1 MIVAP
6 VQALGRRAQRFWQN
20 EASLR
25 SRLLSIGHLLTGN
38 LLGTIVGMLGFLVTA
53 RALGVTDYGVL
64 ALTYSYTRAVGLLV
78 GFQSWQPLIKY
89 GAGLE
94 GPEHLDDYRSLLK
107 FGLVVD
113 VSAAFLSYLVAVGFA
128 VLFGP
133 LVGIGENTLEQ
144 VIIYSTVLLFQIN
157 GLPTAIFRL
166 AGRFRLVAYGSVVG
180 AVVRL
185 ALCVAGLLAGS
196 GLLYFV
202 VAWTLSQI
210 IGSVVVLALAL
221 LEIRRQGMRGLIRAP
236 LRGVTKRFK
245 GLLSFTIGSNV
256 ELTVRTSASE
266 FDTLLVG
273 AFASPAGAGLYH
285 IAKRLGRLVLQIGV
299 QVQAVLYPDVARLWA
314 KGDLT
319 MFRRAVLQTEI
330 MLAAFGLVMVVC
342 TTLAIQPILDLM
354 VGAEFEGAGPLAIVQ
369 MIAVAITLSGTAL
382 RTALLATGRQL
393 AVLKTVLVSTLMFH
407 ATALTMIPLIGA
419 MGANIANVVM
429 GIVGLAGLMRV
440 YHTAVGAPPQGA
452 PVPASLD
459 NEELG

>member
-6 VQALGRRAQRFWQN
+6 VQALGRRAQQFWRD

-25 SRLLSIGHLLTGN
+25 LRLASISHLLTGN
-38 LLGTIVGMLGFLVTA
+38 LLGTVVGMLGFLVTA

-113 VSAAFLSYLVAVGFA
+113 VSAALLSYLVAVGFA

-133 LVGIGENTLEQ
+133 LVGIGENTIEQ

-180 AVVRL
+180 AAVRL
-185 ALCVAGLLAGS
+185 VLCVAGLLAGS

-202 VAWTLSQI
+202 VAWTLSQV

-221 LEIRRQGMRGLIRAP
+221 LEIRRQGMRGLISAP

-245 GLLSFTIGSNV
+245 GLLSFTMGSNV
-256 ELTVRTSASE
+256 ELTVRSSASE

-273 AFASPAGAGLYH
+273 AFASPADAGLYH
-285 IAKRLGRLVLQIGV
+285 IAKRLGRLVLQVGV

-330 MLAAFGLVMVVC
+330 MLAAFGLVLVVC
-342 TTLAIQPILDLM
+342 TTFAIQPVLDLM
-354 VGAEFEGAGPLAIVQ
+354 VGAEFKGAGPLAIVQ
-369 MIAVAITLSGTAL
+369 MIAVAVTLSGSAL

-393 AVLKTVLVSTLMFH
+393 SVLKTVVVSTLMFH

-440 YHTAVGAPPQGA
+440 YHTAVGAPLQSAPA
-452 PVPASLD
+452 PVCLD